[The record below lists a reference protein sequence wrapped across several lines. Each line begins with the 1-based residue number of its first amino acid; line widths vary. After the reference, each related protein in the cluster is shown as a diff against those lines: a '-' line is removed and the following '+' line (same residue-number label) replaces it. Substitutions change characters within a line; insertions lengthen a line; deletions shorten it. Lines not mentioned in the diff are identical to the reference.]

1 MLSCLRGSSRSSCL
15 TRPAGARMR
24 WRDSSERRC
33 RARWVRTVIVENVVG
48 AGGTIANDRVARSTP
63 DGTTIL
69 INHTALLS
77 APSLFSNLRY
87 DTRTA
92 FEPIGLVNIAPLLLV
107 GRKTIPGSGPKDF
120 VAWMKEQGAKM
131 TFAHGG
137 IGTNTQLCAVLIG
150 NVLGFRPVFAAYR
163 GSAPALADLVAGQ
176 IDLICDQA
184 TSALPQVQAGLL
196 HGIAVT
202 STARLEQAPDIP
214 TAAEVGLSNLVYTFW
229 HGLYVPKGTSN
240 GCRAQ
245 CGAAGCRARSRSP
258 RKAQGDRDGA
268 VPRRPDEPRGP
279 RGSLRRGPGPHH
291 QAGRKLRPEAE
302 RGEVGGAEPADGA
315 LCCRCSEVRV
325 GRKRTRTQPEVARPL
340 AWRRAPGS
348 RGD

>member
-1 MLSCLRGSSRSSCL
+1 MWTRRFACASALALSTLFSAYAHAQLPSRIV
-15 TRPAGARMR
+15 TIVVPYAAGGGTDAVARLIGEKM
-24 WRDSSERRC
+24 SG
-33 RARWVRTVIVENVVG
+33 ALGRTVIVENVVG

-92 FEPIGLVNIAPLLLV
+92 FQPIGLVNIAPLLLV

-120 VAWMKEQGAKM
+120 VAWMKEQGAKL

-137 IGTNTQLCAVLIG
+137 VGTNTQLCAVLIG
-150 NVLGFRPVFAAYR
+150 NVLGFKPVFAAYR
-163 GSAPALADLVAGQ
+163 GSGPALTDLVAGQ

-214 TAAEVGLSNLVYTFW
+214 TAAEVGLLEP
-229 HGLYVPKGTSN
+229 GLHVLARFVRAEGN
-240 GCRAQ
+240 AEGDGRRAQ
-245 CGAAGCRARSRSP
+245 CGSAGCRERSRSP

-268 VPRRPDEPRGP
+268 VPRRPDEPGGP

-302 RGEVGGAEPADGA
+302 RGEV
-315 LCCRCSEVRV
+315 
-325 GRKRTRTQPEVARPL
+325 VAR
-340 AWRRAPGS
+340 
-348 RGD
+348 